1 MTTYRRTPIRL
12 SADFST
18 ENRNSTS
25 QKRMSSLFK
34 VMEEKNLQPK
44 ILYPERLSL
53 RLNRE
58 IKRQVKVKRMQ
69 HHQTSF
75 TTNAK
80 GTSLNRKRKR
90 RERPTQNKLQTIKK
104 VVRIMHDR
112 IMPAKLLQSRQT
124 CRPSLIAQLVKN
136 LHAMLETPV

>member
-1 MTTYRRTPIRL
+1 
-12 SADFST
+12 
-18 ENRNSTS
+18 
-25 QKRMSSLFK
+25 MSSLFN

-104 VVRIMHDR
+104 VVLLWGENTGVQVRGP
-112 IMPAKLLQSRQT
+112 PAS
-124 CRPSLIAQLVKN
+124 
-136 LHAMLETPV
+136 TPP